1 MIERLIIKALEAAMN
16 LPYMLKKKEEKQ
28 NNNETLLGTATHPYH
43 RNRKELV
50 FLTSQERSRHIFILG
65 STGSGKTKLIE
76 GLIRNDILAGRGF
89 GLLDPHGDITEN
101 ILKYFA
107 SLAASTDSPKSIAEI
122 GKNLIL
128 IEPFN
133 RDMAVGFNPLEARE
147 REQYPLVLELMG
159 IFKKLWK
166 DAHWGPRMDELLRN
180 TLLTLASNK
189 LTLLEAKMLLA
200 DSSFRQGLIENLSS
214 TEVKE
219 YWLYRYNKLS
229 EKMQTV
235 YREPILN
242 RLSIFTSDSLIRSII
257 GQAKS
262 TFSFRQAMDQGKWI
276 LINLSKG
283 YLKENSKLLGGLFIA
298 KLQNA
303 AMSRVDMPESKR
315 RPFYLFIDE
324 FQNFV
329 SEDFK
334 TILSESRKYGL
345 SLATACQTLSQMD
358 TELKGAILGNVG
370 TQIIFRLSH
379 KDATSLSSE
388 LSPREKTAI
397 ERKLIDLK
405 VREAIL
411 KRKGDRPRTLKTPYM
426 ADSQSS
432 MEVIQQ
438 IKEASFSNYARPTK
452 EVEKEIQKRVR
463 AFNKVNSM
471 EIEGFESKFAPPKDF
486 NEGLDGWE

>member
-1 MIERLIIKALEAAMN
+1 MIERMIIKILESAMS
-16 LPYMLKKKEEKQ
+16 LPFRLSKKEEKQ
-28 NNNETLLGTATHPYH
+28 NGNETLLGTATHPYH
-43 RNRKELV
+43 QNRTEKV

-76 GLIRNDILAGRGF
+76 SLIRNDILAGRGF

-107 SLAASTDSPKSIAEI
+107 SLTVCPDSPKSIKEI
-122 GKNLIL
+122 GKKLIL

-133 RDMAVGFNPLEARE
+133 RNMAVGFNPLEAQE

-180 TLLTLASNK
+180 SFLTLAANNHTMLEVRTLLT
-189 LTLLEAKMLLA
+189 
-200 DSSFRQGLIENLSS
+200 DSSFRESLIEKLSFA
-214 TEVKE
+214 EVKE
-219 YWLYRYNKLS
+219 YWYSRYNSLS
-229 EKMQTV
+229 DKMQAV
-235 YREPILN
+235 YREPLLN

-262 TFSFRQAMDQGKWI
+262 TFSFREAMDQGKWI

-283 YLKENSKLLGGLFIA
+283 YLKENSQLLGGLFIA

-303 AMSRVDMPESKR
+303 AMSRVDIPESKR

-405 VREAIL
+405 MRQAFL
-411 KRKGDRPRTLKTPYM
+411 KRKGDRPRILKTPHV
-426 ADSQSS
+426 ADTQTS
-432 MEVIQQ
+432 MEAIQQ
-438 IKEASFSNYARPTK
+438 IKDASFSNYTRPTK
-452 EVEKEIQKRVR
+452 EVEIEIQKRTG
-463 AFNKVNSM
+463 AFNKVNSL
-471 EIEGFESKFAPPKDF
+471 ETDGFESKFAPQKDF